1 MQDFDEEIRKIK
13 EKRSKME
20 MSEEGKEKI
29 RKLIEARNAR
39 LDDNDVVTYIPKRRK
54 TYIFAQKIAAVFVC
68 CLVLSSCAFAG
79 EWKDLLTKI
88 FYGEGANIEYAVD
101 NGYIQNID
109 MDYVESNGIKIKAD
123 YFYSDD
129 YYMYIAFDVVA
140 EEEFEKLYLID
151 FEIVDQDNVVSF
163 SDIGFLDKI
172 FFRYET
178 KRTSKDSAIILG
190 KFSKIQDKFLNYNN
204 LIVNINKI
212 QLVNDNEENYIE
224 GNWNIYAKIDGNI
237 NLEQNKINYYTDSK
251 SLVESCEISHKSNIL
266 NINMKFKE
274 EYTKNLN
281 DIKNNIY
288 LQDNNEKVY
297 NMNESSKLKNDK
309 IIANFSVEDGI
320 NIENLKLIIKNNDE
334 IVIFYLK
341 EIDS

>member
-1 MQDFDEEIRKIK
+1 MQDFEEEIRKIK

-29 RKLIEARNAR
+29 RKLIESRNAR
-39 LDDNDVVTYIPKRRK
+39 IDDNDVITYIPKRKK

-101 NGYIQNID
+101 NGYVQNID

-140 EEEFEKLYLID
+140 EEEFDSIFLNEFELID
-151 FEIVDQDNVVSF
+151 EENNIIFSNLDVFKDMFVNLEIKRMSRHREIV
-163 SDIGFLDKI
+163 
-172 FFRYET
+172 
-178 KRTSKDSAIILG
+178 LG
-190 KFSKIQDKFLNYNN
+190 KFSKIEDKFYNYSN
-204 LIVNINKI
+204 LKININKI
-212 QLVNDNEENYIE
+212 QLVC
-224 GNWNIYAKIDGNI
+224 
-237 NLEQNKINYYTDSK
+237 DSK
-251 SLVESCEISHKSNIL
+251 DSYVDGDWNFITEFSNNIVIDESEQKYYIDSKGFIQNCKISYKNNIL
-266 NINMKFKE
+266 NI
-274 EYTKNLN
+274 
-281 DIKNNIY
+281 DIKFQDEHIEKLNINNSNIY
-288 LQDNNEKVY
+288 IQDNDNNTYKMGEISKIKY
-297 NMNESSKLKNDK
+297 NQIITNFIVKDNFNKKSLKL
-309 IIANFSVEDGI
+309 
-320 NIENLKLIIKNNDE
+320 NIENENGKF
-334 IVIFYLK
+334 VFYLK